1 MLCLSIVFIPFWH
14 RLSAFSEFV
23 KIHSFILSESRIF
36 NCLVSLF
43 YSILFKVCNI
53 FLCLSN
59 VISLTLK
66 WTFYFQMNGV
76 TNGSDPGLALQGL
89 TVQGS
94 NNNNNPDNRPV
105 EDPAQRRGKV
115 LGNLSLFLSLSL
127 TDSLYLTR
135 NMCFAIAVPFCLFY

>member
-1 MLCLSIVFIPFWH
+1 MLCLSIVFLSFWH

-23 KIHSFILSESRIF
+23 KIYSFILSESRIF

-115 LGNLSLFLSLSL
+115 LGNLFYFSLSL
-127 TDSLYLTR
+127 TDYLTR

>member
-1 MLCLSIVFIPFWH
+1 MRSCIPIVYALFVNCHFIFLAHIKCIFWICKTSQFYTVWEQNV
-14 RLSAFSEFV
+14 L
-23 KIHSFILSESRIF
+23 
-36 NCLVSLF
+36 LF
-43 YSILFKVCNI
+43 YSILFKACNI
-53 FLCLSN
+53 FLCLSS
-59 VISLTLK
+59 VIYLTLK

-115 LGNLSLFLSLSL
+115 LQSLSF
-127 TDSLYLTR
+127 SLWQTFSTSHVICAFL
-135 NMCFAIAVPFCLFY
+135 

>member
-1 MLCLSIVFIPFWH
+1 MLCLSIVFLPFWH

-43 YSILFKVCNI
+43 YSILFKACNI

-59 VISLTLK
+59 VISLTLI

-115 LGNLSLFLSLSL
+115 LRNLFFFSLSL
-127 TDSLYLTR
+127 TDYLTR

>member
-1 MLCLSIVFIPFWH
+1 MRSCIPIVYALFVNCLFIFLAH
-14 RLSAFSEFV
+14 ISAFSEFV

-36 NCLVSLF
+36 NCLISLF
-43 YSILFKVCNI
+43 YSILFKACNI

-59 VISLTLK
+59 VISLTLI
-66 WTFYFQMNGV
+66 WTFFFQMNGV

-115 LGNLSLFLSLSL
+115 LGHLIFLSLSDGL
-127 TDSLYLTR
+127 SLSHT
-135 NMCFAIAVPFCLFY
+135 

>member
-1 MLCLSIVFIPFWH
+1 
-14 RLSAFSEFV
+14 
-23 KIHSFILSESRIF
+23 
-36 NCLVSLF
+36 
-43 YSILFKVCNI
+43 
-53 FLCLSN
+53 
-59 VISLTLK
+59 
-66 WTFYFQMNGV
+66 MNGV

-115 LGNLSLFLSLSL
+115 IGNLFFFSLSL
-127 TDSLYLTR
+127 TDYLTR

>member
-1 MLCLSIVFIPFWH
+1 MLCLSIVFLPFWH
-14 RLSAFSEFV
+14 RLSAFSEFFSEFV

-43 YSILFKVCNI
+43 YSILFKACNI

-59 VISLTLK
+59 VISLTLI

-115 LGNLSLFLSLSL
+115 LGNLFFFLSLSDRL
-127 TDSLYLTR
+127 SHT
-135 NMCFAIAVPFCLFY
+135 

>member
-1 MLCLSIVFIPFWH
+1 
-14 RLSAFSEFV
+14 
-23 KIHSFILSESRIF
+23 
-36 NCLVSLF
+36 
-43 YSILFKVCNI
+43 
-53 FLCLSN
+53 
-59 VISLTLK
+59 
-66 WTFYFQMNGV
+66 MNGV

-115 LGNLSLFLSLSL
+115 LGNLSFSLSLSL

-135 NMCFAIAVPFCLFY
+135 NMCFAIAVPFCLFYQPGQIIDIRSMINEATKLNAEEGMDGQVSKIY